1 MDDKKRS
8 SSTMRM
14 KATRRVAARRNAP
27 AARLDTFFASTM
39 VSDEREAITS
49 IAEQLLLGEAGTSPR
64 KPSVVLFYCSPSYN
78 LNRLAEELGRAFAGI
93 TVIGCTSSGQIDDLG
108 FRKGGIS
115 AVAMDAD
122 DLVVTPYCIPD
133 ISKSCID
140 KAKAVTEKVMAD
152 RARQPESR
160 RSFGLLLID
169 GLSMAEENLT
179 ATLYQ
184 MLGDVPIVGGSA
196 GDDLEFKRTHVFVNG
211 RFESDAALFA
221 VFTTSLPFTTFKL
234 QHFAPSDRM
243 LVITSADP
251 GKRTVYEIDG
261 EPAADA
267 YARLVGVSPEQLDA
281 QVFSANPIVLEIDGE
296 SYVRS
301 IAKINADKSIT
312 FLCAID
318 EGMVLSI
325 GTAVDA
331 MKTLDE
337 AFEAVREEL
346 PYPTMN
352 PFILGCDCILR
363 RLEFEKRGIDGR
375 IGELMAANR
384 VFGFSTYGEQFNGI
398 HVNQTFTGVAIGG
411 QFLP

>member
-1 MDDKKRS
+1 MENGRT
-8 SSTMRM
+8 STMTM
-14 KATRRVAARRNAP
+14 KATRRVAARRQAAP
-27 AARLDTFFASTM
+27 ARLDTFFASTM
-39 VSDEREAITS
+39 ESSEREAVTS
-49 IAEQLLLGEAGTSPR
+49 IAQQLLVGEEGPR

-78 LNRLAEELGRAFAGI
+78 LDALADEIGRAFAGI

-115 AVAMDAD
+115 AVALDAD
-122 DLVVTPYCIPD
+122 DLVVTPFCISN
-133 ISKSCID
+133 ISSGCIE
-140 KAKAVTEKVMAD
+140 KAKEVTAKVMAH
-152 RARQPESR
+152 RARQPETR
-160 RSFGLLLID
+160 RSFGLLLVD
-169 GLSMAEENLT
+169 GLSKMEENLT

-184 MLGDVPIVGGSA
+184 TLGDVPIVGGSA
-196 GDDLEFKRTHVFVNG
+196 GDDLEFKRTHVFANG
-211 RFESDAALFA
+211 RFETDAALFA

-234 QHFAPSDRM
+234 QHFVASDRM

-251 GKRTVYEIDG
+251 ATRTVFEIDG

-267 YARLVGVSPEQLDA
+267 YARLVGVSSAEQLDA

-296 SYVRS
+296 PYVRS
-301 IAKINADKSIT
+301 IATINADKSIT

-337 AFEAVREEL
+337 AFEAVREQL
-346 PYPTMN
+346 PYPTLN
-352 PFILGCDCILR
+352 PFVLGCDCILR